1 MKKLICALILT
12 AMLCGCG
19 STDVNSPDN
28 SDSTQETTEV
38 EYIAEYET
46 MTSYTSLEEF
56 KGSSFYSGLKE
67 QGINTFTLDYDK
79 ERYTLSRIDAD
90 ASFYEYNL
98 YDNIEQQGISYTI
111 CYDPTMTGFSM
122 LWSTFYNEKNI
133 RTTAENNG
141 VVYEVCLNAIPY
153 VDDEEYGLLYL
164 PLANYRVSI
173 YAGNQTSADEILSYF
188 NEFTLVPDEE
198 EV

>member
-1 MKKLICALILT
+1 MKKLICALTLT
-12 AMLCGCG
+12 VMLCGCG

-38 EYIAEYET
+38 EYIDEYET
-46 MTSYTSLEEF
+46 MTTYTSLEEF
-56 KGSSFYSGLKE
+56 KGSSFYKGLKE
-67 QGINTFTLDYDK
+67 QGINTYTLDYDQ

-98 YDNIEQQGISYTI
+98 YDNTEQRGVNYTI
-111 CYDPTMTGFSM
+111 CYSPGTTSFGT

-141 VVYEVCLNAIPY
+141 EVYEVCLNAIPY
-153 VDDEEYGLLYL
+153 VDYEDYGLIYL
-164 PLANYRVSI
+164 PFEGYRVSI
-173 YAGNQTSADEILSYF
+173 YADGQTSADEILAYF

-198 EV
+198 E